1 MRWLKIKKVK
11 TIPQETI
18 DNTKKIDSTY
28 TVVDEIKNGE
38 NNVEE
43 LKEKDVMKKEDTD
56 KKIDLHPKEPI
67 LEPIIEYETK
77 REIIEK
83 PILSDKEDNSIL
95 TPDSKGIMRLTE
107 KAMDTSSNRQ
117 ELIFKDASSTT
128 SEKLAPQLASSPK
141 YLNQGEWDDRKLTNI
156 TPLERIWLG
165 YFRLLDPF
173 EGGDWASNYANEY
186 MALSMAIGGERAKL
200 LVKMQMA
207 TSGGQSNFKKPDDKR
222 NFIERHFTKRGQEP
236 KEDDMNEL

>member
-1 MRWLKIKKVK
+1 MRFFKIKKIK
-11 TIPQETI
+11 TIPDETL
-18 DNTKKIDSTY
+18 DNAKKIDSTY
-28 TVVDEIKNGE
+28 KVLDEIKNGE
-38 NNVEE
+38 NKVEE
-43 LKEKDVMKKEDTD
+43 LKEKDVIKKEDID

-67 LEPIIEYETK
+67 LEPIKEDGVK
-77 REIIEK
+77 KEIIEK
-83 PILSDKEDNSIL
+83 PIIPDKEDNTIL
-95 TPDSKGIMRLTE
+95 TPDSKGIMRITE

-128 SEKLAPQLASSPK
+128 SEKLAPQLASSPQF
-141 YLNQGEWDDRKLTNI
+141 LNKGEWDDRKLTNI
-156 TPLERIWLG
+156 TPIERVWLG
-165 YFRLLDPF
+165 YFRILDPF
-173 EGGDWASNYANEY
+173 EGGQWAYDYASEY

-207 TSGGQSNFKKPDDKR
+207 TSGGQSNFKKPEDKR

>member
-1 MRWLKIKKVK
+1 MRLFKIKKIK
-11 TIPQETI
+11 TIPDETI
-18 DNTKKIDSTY
+18 DNARKIDSTY
-28 TVVDEIKNGE
+28 KIIDEIKNGE
-38 NNVEE
+38 NKVEE
-43 LKEKDVMKKEDTD
+43 LKEKDVIKKEDEN

-67 LEPIIEYETK
+67 LESIKEDGAK
-77 REIIEK
+77 KEIIEK
-83 PILSDKEDNSIL
+83 PIITDKEDNTIL
-95 TPDSKGIMRLTE
+95 TPDSKGIMRITE

-128 SEKLAPQLASSPK
+128 SEKLAPQLASSPQ
-141 YLNQGEWDDRKLTNI
+141 YLNKGEWDDRKLTNI
-156 TPLERIWLG
+156 TPLERVWLG
-165 YFRLLDPF
+165 YFRILDPF
-173 EGGDWASNYANEY
+173 EGGEWANDYASEY

-207 TSGGQSNFKKPDDKR
+207 TSGGQSNFKKPEDKR